1 MRGDKKSLQLIKK
14 IGKYLLGLL
23 LVFAVLL
30 TGYVGYMQLHYY
42 RLPDKQKLTIGR
54 QQTATLALNRSY
66 SAVTYNVGF
75 GAYNQKFSFFMDQGE
90 LKNGQKTQGTRGTA
104 FSKQAVMASTNGVI
118 KTLRQLKAD
127 FILLQEIDTHSTRSH
142 YVNQVNLVERGLPGY
157 DYTFANNFH
166 SAYLLWPLTDPHGS
180 VQSGLLSLSKY
191 RLDSAVRRKYPITS
205 AFISKFTDLDRCFTI
220 MRYPVKGGKDLLVI
234 NSHMSAYDKGGKM
247 RKAQMKLLSRVI
259 EQEYHAGNYVI
270 VGGDF
275 NHALGR
281 DMLKHFAH
289 QEKVPTW
296 ISVLSQK
303 MLPKDFVIVK
313 AKNRMQ
319 VATVRSTDMK
329 YQPKVNYQTVGDGF
343 IVSKNIQASAVNI
356 NTDYRYADHNPVKLE
371 FKLLKN

>member
-66 SAVTYNVGF
+66 SVVTYNVGF

-205 AFISKFTDLDRCFTI
+205 AFISKFTDLDRCFTM

-247 RKAQMKLLSRVI
+247 RKA
-259 EQEYHAGNYVI
+259 
-270 VGGDF
+270 
-275 NHALGR
+275 
-281 DMLKHFAH
+281 
-289 QEKVPTW
+289 
-296 ISVLSQK
+296 
-303 MLPKDFVIVK
+303 
-313 AKNRMQ
+313 
-319 VATVRSTDMK
+319 
-329 YQPKVNYQTVGDGF
+329 
-343 IVSKNIQASAVNI
+343 
-356 NTDYRYADHNPVKLE
+356 
-371 FKLLKN
+371 

>member
-66 SAVTYNVGF
+66 SALTYNVGF

-303 MLPKDFVIVK
+303 MLPKDFVMVK

-319 VATVRSTDMK
+319 VATVGSTDMK

-356 NTDYRYADHNPVKLE
+356 NTNYRYADHNPVTLE